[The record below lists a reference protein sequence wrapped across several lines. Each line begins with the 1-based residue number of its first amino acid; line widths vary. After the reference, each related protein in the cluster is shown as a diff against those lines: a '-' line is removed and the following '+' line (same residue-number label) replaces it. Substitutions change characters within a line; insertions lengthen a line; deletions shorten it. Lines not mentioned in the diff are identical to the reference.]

1 MKSEVVKCASY
12 RHRILDASGC
22 NALDEADG
30 NAPAL
35 LDALIDL
42 IDDELDQRSQGL
54 VGKVVPAGPA
64 MNDFS
69 RLDPEQRSRQTKT

>member
-1 MKSEVVKCASY
+1 M
-12 RHRILDASGC
+12 
-22 NALDEADG
+22 LDEADG

-35 LDALIDL
+35 LDALIDRM
-42 IDDELDQRSQGL
+42 DDPLDQRSQGL